1 MYPNPDV
8 VIENPDTSSE
18 VYEQKIRIH
27 PDENRAN
34 KKSGHIDTKDV
45 IKNPDESGQKDDDK
59 NEPMTAEQIQWL
71 RDRGYNV

>member
-1 MYPNPDV
+1 MSPDPNV
-8 VIENPDTSSE
+8 VIENPDASSE

-27 PDENRAN
+27 PDENRTN
-34 KKSGHIDTKDV
+34 KKSGYIHTDDV

-71 RDRGYNV
+71 RDRGYSI